1 MTRHIQ
7 STLQDIL
14 QTASFPKLALNHGAA
29 ALDALCG
36 FLEHASASSEHQI
49 RRLSYN
55 TETWTQAFTI
65 FLTQSD
71 HNRTKPMRRLLLTL
85 TRLISKHPIDTE
97 KNLLLGISTCFAT
110 RAIRKQHDFASIKP
124 AIQVLEHFLSTG
136 LMGAAEIA
144 QVRWPEQLGLFR
156 TEATKTDGQ
165 NLNTQQGQIS
175 QSVQAFALSVL
186 EWIKYPDCA
195 PAVGR
200 FLPVLFKSLE
210 ESQSSDAGRTPND
223 AATPLWIS
231 PLKQTLERYQDL
243 FDVFETHILPGL
255 LRLGSADVE
264 AFLRLLP
271 FESIQ
276 RGNIGSTSISD
287 IQLCLLVAKTAE
299 DPSLRKHFG
308 QGQSTSLN
316 LEILGTSLLVH
327 SSSAVRLAALSLL
340 VSSSASSR
348 PLCRRVLRRM
358 RQCIPHFHVEA
369 NAKPRNEFIA
379 LMKKLC
385 MRIRGATLS
394 LLRRHQ
400 ILYNVTGEQ
409 ASTAAHFFAR
419 LDDEG
424 PVSSGKVIE
433 QVLNEE
439 MYILEE
445 HLAFR
450 KWYMVFLLQE
460 LRPTATY
467 QSHITALKVSS
478 FLIEQTIA
486 LRNTP
491 SRSHN
496 DYISALNEYLPE
508 GLFVRP
514 LTDLLLDPFDDVRE
528 AANRVFDLH
537 LSINSIPQTREER
550 DDGQELRDQE
560 AKYETDNDD
569 DYRKANESILFNLI
583 RAEDR
588 AGSTGRADHADGLG
602 RLYNL
607 LFTTCGALAKPAWW
621 HQSRYLI
628 LDHVISMLEKEVDIA
643 SRDLLFAVSHMSLHG
658 HLIALR

>member
-1 MTRHIQ
+1 
-7 STLQDIL
+7 
-14 QTASFPKLALNHGAA
+14 
-29 ALDALCG
+29 
-36 FLEHASASSEHQI
+36 
-49 RRLSYN
+49 
-55 TETWTQAFTI
+55 
-65 FLTQSD
+65 
-71 HNRTKPMRRLLLTL
+71 MRRLLLTL
-85 TRLISKHPIDTE
+85 TRLLTKHPVATE
-97 KNLLLGISTCFAT
+97 KTLLLGISTCFAT
-110 RAIRKQHDFASIKP
+110 RTIRKQDEFASIKP

-136 LMGAAEIA
+136 LISAAEIA
-144 QVRWPEQLGLFR
+144 QVRWPEQLGPLR
-156 TEATKTDGQ
+156 TEATKSDCQ
-165 NLNTQQGQIS
+165 NLNTQQGQIN
-175 QSVQAFALSVL
+175 QSVQDFALSVL
-186 EWIKYPDCA
+186 EWIRYPDCA

-210 ESQSSDAGRTPND
+210 KSQSGDAGRTSND
-223 AATPLWIS
+223 AATPLWIL
-231 PLKQTLERYQDL
+231 PVKQNLEHYQDL
-243 FDVFETHILPGL
+243 LDVFEIHILPGL

-264 AFLRLLP
+264 AFLMLLP

-276 RGNIGSTSISD
+276 RGNIGSISISD
-287 IQLCLLVAKTAE
+287 IQLCLLVAKTAD
-299 DPSLRKHFG
+299 DPSLRERFG
-308 QGQSTSLN
+308 LWQNTSLN
-316 LEILGTSLLVH
+316 LATLGTSLLEH
-327 SSSAVRLAALSLL
+327 SSSAVRVAALSLL
-340 VSSSASSR
+340 VASSASSR
-348 PLCRRVLRRM
+348 PFCRRVLRRM

-394 LLRRHQ
+394 LLRHDQ
-400 ILYNVTGEQ
+400 NLHNVTGEQ
-409 ASTAAHFFAR
+409 ISTAAHFFAK

-424 PVSSGKVIE
+424 PVSSGNLDE

-467 QSHITALKVSS
+467 QSHITALKVLS

-486 LRNTP
+486 LHNTP
-491 SRSHN
+491 SRSHS

-508 GLFVRP
+508 GLFVRS
-514 LTDLLLDPFDDVRE
+514 LTELLVDPFDDVRQ

-537 LSINSIPQTREER
+537 LSINPIPQTREEG
-550 DDGQELRDQE
+550 DDGQELRYQE

-569 DYRKANESILFNLI
+569 DYRKANESTLFNLI

-588 AGSTGRADHADGLG
+588 AGITGRADHADGLG

-607 LFTTCGALAKPAWW
+607 LFTTCGALAKPAGW

-643 SRDLLFAVSHMSLHG
+643 SKDLLFAVSHMSLHG

>member
-1 MTRHIQ
+1 
-7 STLQDIL
+7 
-14 QTASFPKLALNHGAA
+14 
-29 ALDALCG
+29 
-36 FLEHASASSEHQI
+36 
-49 RRLSYN
+49 
-55 TETWTQAFTI
+55 
-65 FLTQSD
+65 
-71 HNRTKPMRRLLLTL
+71 MRRLLLML
-85 TRLISKHPIDTE
+85 TRLISKHPVDTE
-97 KNLLLGISTCFAT
+97 KALLLGISTCFAT

-124 AIQVLEHFLSTG
+124 AIQILEHFLSTG
-136 LMGAAEIA
+136 LLSAAEIA

-165 NLNTQQGQIS
+165 NINTQQRQIN
-175 QSVQAFALSVL
+175 QSVQDFALSVL
-186 EWIKYPDCA
+186 EWIRYPDCA

-200 FLPVLFKSLE
+200 FLPLLFKSLE
-210 ESQSSDAGRTPND
+210 ESQSGDAGGTSND
-223 AATPLWIS
+223 VAKPLWI
-231 PLKQTLERYQDL
+231 PPMKQALERFQDL
-243 FDVFETHILPGL
+243 LDVLEIHILPGL

-264 AFLRLLP
+264 TFLMMLP

-276 RGNIGSTSISD
+276 RGDIGSTSISD
-287 IQLCLLVAKTAE
+287 VQLCLLVAKTAD

-316 LEILGTSLLVH
+316 SETLGNSLLEH

-340 VSSSASSR
+340 VSSSAASR

-385 MRIRGATLS
+385 MRVRGATLS
-394 LLRRHQ
+394 LLRGDQ
-400 ILYNVTGEQ
+400 NLLNVTGEQ

-424 PVSSGKVIE
+424 PVSSGNVIE
-433 QVLNEE
+433 QVPNEG

-450 KWYMVFLLQE
+450 RWYMVFLLQE

-467 QSHITALKVSS
+467 QRHITALKVLS

-486 LRNTP
+486 LHNTP

-496 DYISALNEYLPE
+496 DYISALNEHLPE

-514 LTDLLLDPFDDVRE
+514 LTELLLDPFDDVRQ
-528 AANRVFDLH
+528 AANRVFELH
-537 LSINSIPQTREER
+537 LLINSMPQTQGKEVS
-550 DDGQELRDQE
+550 
-560 AKYETDNDD
+560 YETDNDD
-569 DYRKANESILFNLI
+569 DYRKANEAILLNLI

-588 AGSTGRADHADGLG
+588 ARITGRADHADGLG

-607 LFTTCGALAKPAWW
+607 LFTTCAALAKPAGW

-628 LDHVISMLEKEVDIA
+628 LDHVVSMLEKEVDIA
-643 SRDLLFAVSHMSLHG
+643 NKDLLFAVSHVSLHG

>member
-1 MTRHIQ
+1 M
-7 STLQDIL
+7 
-14 QTASFPKLALNHGAA
+14 
-29 ALDALCG
+29 
-36 FLEHASASSEHQI
+36 
-49 RRLSYN
+49 
-55 TETWTQAFTI
+55 
-65 FLTQSD
+65 
-71 HNRTKPMRRLLLTL
+71 L
-85 TRLISKHPIDTE
+85 TRLISKHPVGTE
-97 KNLLLGISTCFAT
+97 KILLLGISTCHAT
-110 RAIRKQHDFASIKP
+110 RAIRKQHDFASIKS

-136 LMGAAEIA
+136 LISAAEIA

-156 TEATKTDGQ
+156 TGAMKTDGQ
-165 NLNTQQGQIS
+165 NLNTQQGQIN
-175 QSVQAFALSVL
+175 QSVQDFALSLL

-210 ESQSSDAGRTPND
+210 ESQSDYAGRTSND

-231 PLKQTLERYQDL
+231 PMKQSLERYQDL
-243 FDVFETHILPGL
+243 LDVFEIHILPGL

-271 FESIQ
+271 FESLQ
-276 RGNIGSTSISD
+276 HGNIGSTSISD
-287 IQLCLLVAKTAE
+287 IQLCLLVAKTAGG
-299 DPSLRKHFG
+299 PSLRKIFG
-308 QGQSTSLN
+308 QGHSTSLN
-316 LEILGTSLLVH
+316 LEDLGSSLLAH

-385 MRIRGATLS
+385 MRIRSATLS
-394 LLRRHQ
+394 LLRRDQ
-400 ILYNVTGEQ
+400 NTYSVTGEQ
-409 ASTAAHFFAR
+409 ASSAAHFFAR

-424 PVSSGKVIE
+424 PVSSGNVTE
-433 QVLNEE
+433 QVLSE

-467 QSHITALKVSS
+467 QSHITALKVIS

-486 LRNTP
+486 LRDAP

-496 DYISALNEYLPE
+496 DYISALNEALPE

-514 LTDLLLDPFDDVRE
+514 LTELLLDPFDDVRQ
-528 AANRVFDLH
+528 ATNRVLDLY
-537 LSINSIPQTREER
+537 LSTNSTPQTREEQ
-550 DDGQELRDQE
+550 DDSQELRNQE

-588 AGSTGRADHADGLG
+588 AGITGRADHADGLG

-607 LFTTCGALAKPAWW
+607 LFTTCGTLAKPGGW
-621 HQSRYLI
+621 HQSHYLI

-643 SRDLLFAVSHMSLHG
+643 SKDLLFAVSHMSLHG

>member
-1 MTRHIQ
+1 
-7 STLQDIL
+7 
-14 QTASFPKLALNHGAA
+14 
-29 ALDALCG
+29 
-36 FLEHASASSEHQI
+36 
-49 RRLSYN
+49 
-55 TETWTQAFTI
+55 
-65 FLTQSD
+65 
-71 HNRTKPMRRLLLTL
+71 MRRLLLTL
-85 TRLISKHPIDTE
+85 TRLISKHPVDTE
-97 KNLLLGISTCFAT
+97 RTLLLGISTCSAT

-136 LMGAAEIA
+136 LISAAEIA

-156 TEATKTDGQ
+156 IEATKSDGQ
-165 NLNTQQGQIS
+165 NLNTQQGRIN
-175 QSVQAFALSVL
+175 QSVQAFAFSILD
-186 EWIKYPDCA
+186 WIKYPDCA

-210 ESQSSDAGRTPND
+210 ESQSGDAGRTSND

-231 PLKQTLERYQDL
+231 PLKQSLERYQDL
-243 FDVFETHILPGL
+243 LDVFETHILPGL

-276 RGNIGSTSISD
+276 CGNIGSTSIPD
-287 IQLCLLVAKTAE
+287 IQLCLLVAKTSD

-316 LEILGTSLLVH
+316 SENLGTSLLEH

-348 PLCRRVLRRM
+348 PLCRRILRRM

-394 LLRRHQ
+394 LLRRYQ
-400 ILYNVTGEQ
+400 ISYNVTGDQ
-409 ASTAAHFFAR
+409 AFTAAHFFAR
-419 LDDEG
+419 LDEDG
-424 PVSSGKVIE
+424 PVSSGNVIE
-433 QVLNEE
+433 QVLKEE

-467 QSHITALKVSS
+467 QSHITALKVLS

-486 LRNTP
+486 LRNNS
-491 SRSHN
+491 SRSHS
-496 DYISALNEYLPE
+496 DYICALNEDLPE
-508 GLFVRP
+508 GLFLRP
-514 LTDLLLDPFDDVRE
+514 LTELLIDPFDDVRQ

-537 LSINSIPQTREER
+537 LSINSIPQTQEER
-550 DDGQELRDQE
+550 DDGQELRNQE
-560 AKYETDNDD
+560 AKYEVDNDD
-569 DYRKANESILFNLI
+569 NYHKANESILFNLN

-588 AGSTGRADHADGLG
+588 AGITGRADHADGLG

-607 LFTTCGALAKPAWW
+607 LFTTCGALAKPSGW

-643 SRDLLFAVSHMSLHG
+643 SKDLLFAVSHMSLHG

>member
-1 MTRHIQ
+1 
-7 STLQDIL
+7 
-14 QTASFPKLALNHGAA
+14 
-29 ALDALCG
+29 
-36 FLEHASASSEHQI
+36 
-49 RRLSYN
+49 
-55 TETWTQAFTI
+55 
-65 FLTQSD
+65 
-71 HNRTKPMRRLLLTL
+71 MRRLLLTL
-85 TRLISKHPIDTE
+85 TRLLSKHPVATE
-97 KNLLLGISTCFAT
+97 KILLLGISTCFAT
-110 RAIRKQHDFASIKP
+110 RAIRKQDEIASIKP

-136 LMGAAEIA
+136 LISAAEIA
-144 QVRWPEQLGLFR
+144 QVRWPEQLGLLR
-156 TEATKTDGQ
+156 TEATKSDCQ
-165 NLNTQQGQIS
+165 NLNTQQGQIN
-175 QSVQAFALSVL
+175 QSVQDFALSVL
-186 EWIKYPDCA
+186 EWIRYPDCA

-210 ESQSSDAGRTPND
+210 ESQSGDAGRTSNN
-223 AATPLWIS
+223 AAIPLWIF
-231 PLKQTLERYQDL
+231 PVKQNLERYQDL
-243 FDVFETHILPGL
+243 LDVFEIHILPGL

-264 AFLRLLP
+264 AFLMLLP

-276 RGNIGSTSISD
+276 RGNIGSISISD
-287 IQLCLLVAKTAE
+287 IQLCLLVAKTAD
-299 DPSLRKHFG
+299 DPSLREHFG
-308 QGQSTSLN
+308 FRQNTSLN
-316 LEILGTSLLVH
+316 LATLGTSLLEH

-340 VSSSASSR
+340 VSSPASSR
-348 PLCRRVLRRM
+348 PFCRRVLRRM
-358 RQCIPHFHVEA
+358 RQCIPHFHIEV

-385 MRIRGATLS
+385 TRIRGATLS
-394 LLRRHQ
+394 LLRHDQ
-400 ILYNVTGEQ
+400 NLYSVTGEQ
-409 ASTAAHFFAR
+409 TSTAAHFFAK

-424 PVSSGKVIE
+424 PVSSGNVIE

-467 QSHITALKVSS
+467 QSHITALKVLS

-486 LRNTP
+486 LHNTP
-491 SRSHN
+491 SRSHS
-496 DYISALNEYLPE
+496 DYISALNEHLPE
-508 GLFVRP
+508 GLFVRS
-514 LTDLLLDPFDDVRE
+514 LTELLLDPFDDVRQV
-528 AANRVFDLH
+528 ANRVIDLH
-537 LSINSIPQTREER
+537 LSINLIPQTREGR
-550 DDGQELRDQE
+550 DDGQELRNQE

-569 DYRKANESILFNLI
+569 DYCKANESTLFNLI

-588 AGSTGRADHADGLG
+588 AGITGRADHADGLG

-607 LFTTCGALAKPAWW
+607 LFTTCGPLAKPAGW

-643 SRDLLFAVSHMSLHG
+643 SKDLLFAVSHMSLHG

>member
-1 MTRHIQ
+1 
-7 STLQDIL
+7 
-14 QTASFPKLALNHGAA
+14 
-29 ALDALCG
+29 
-36 FLEHASASSEHQI
+36 
-49 RRLSYN
+49 
-55 TETWTQAFTI
+55 
-65 FLTQSD
+65 
-71 HNRTKPMRRLLLTL
+71 MRRLLLTL
-85 TRLISKHPIDTE
+85 TRLISKHPVGTE
-97 KNLLLGISTCFAT
+97 KILLLGMSTCFAT

-136 LMGAAEIA
+136 LISAAEIA
-144 QVRWPEQLGLFR
+144 QVRSPEQLGLIR
-156 TEATKTDGQ
+156 TEATETDGQ
-165 NLNTQQGQIS
+165 NLNRQQAQIN
-175 QSVQAFALSVL
+175 QSVQDFALSLL

-210 ESQSSDAGRTPND
+210 ESQSDDAGRTSND
-223 AATPLWIS
+223 ATTPVWIS
-231 PLKQTLERYQDL
+231 PMKQSLERCQDL
-243 FDVFETHILPGL
+243 LDVFEIHILPGL

-264 AFLRLLP
+264 AFMRLLP
-271 FESIQ
+271 FESLQ

-287 IQLCLLVAKTAE
+287 IQLCLLVAKTAGG
-299 DPSLRKHFG
+299 PNLRKQSG

-316 LEILGTSLLVH
+316 VENLGISLLAH

-340 VSSSASSR
+340 ASSSASSR
-348 PLCRRVLRRM
+348 PLCRRVLRHM
-358 RQCIPHFHVEA
+358 RQFIPHFHVEA

-385 MRIRGATLS
+385 MRIRSATLS
-394 LLRRHQ
+394 LLRRDQ
-400 ILYNVTGEQ
+400 NTYNVTGEQ
-409 ASTAAHFFAR
+409 ASSAAHFFAR

-424 PVSSGKVIE
+424 PVSPGNVTE
-433 QVLNEE
+433 QVLNE

-467 QSHITALKVSS
+467 QSHITALKVLS
-478 FLIEQTIA
+478 FLIEQTTA

-496 DYISALNEYLPE
+496 DYISALNEDLPE
-508 GLFVRP
+508 SLFVRP
-514 LTDLLLDPFDDVRE
+514 LTELFSDPFDDVRE

-537 LSINSIPQTREER
+537 LSTNSTPQTREER
-550 DDGQELRDQE
+550 DDGQVSRNQE
-560 AKYETDNDD
+560 AKYETSNDD
-569 DYRKANESILFNLI
+569 DHRKANESILFSLI
-583 RAEDR
+583 RAEER
-588 AGSTGRADHADGLG
+588 ARITGRADHADGLG

-607 LFTTCGALAKPAWW
+607 LFTTCSALAKPAGW

-628 LDHVISMLEKEVDIA
+628 LDHVISMLEKEVDTS

>member
-1 MTRHIQ
+1 M
-7 STLQDIL
+7 
-14 QTASFPKLALNHGAA
+14 
-29 ALDALCG
+29 DALCG
-36 FLEHASASSEHQI
+36 FLEQASASSEHQI

-65 FLTQSD
+65 FLTQPD
-71 HNRTKPMRRLLLTL
+71 HNRSKPMKRLLLTL
-85 TRLISKHPIDTE
+85 TRLISKHPVGTE
-97 KNLLLGISTCFAT
+97 KILLLGNSTCLAT

-124 AIQVLEHFLSTG
+124 AIQLLEHFLSTG
-136 LMGAAEIA
+136 LISAAEIA
-144 QVRWPEQLGLFR
+144 QIRWPEQLGLVR

-165 NLNTQQGQIS
+165 NPSTQQGQIN
-175 QSVQAFALSVL
+175 QSVQDFALSLL

-210 ESQSSDAGRTPND
+210 ESQNSDAGRTSND
-223 AATPLWIS
+223 DATPLWIS
-231 PLKQTLERYQDL
+231 PIKQSLERCQDL
-243 FDVFETHILPGL
+243 LDVFETHILPGL

-271 FESIQ
+271 FESLQ

-287 IQLCLLVAKTAE
+287 IQLCLLVAKIA
-299 DPSLRKHFG
+299 DGPSLSKHFG
-308 QGQSTSLN
+308 QDQSTSLN
-316 LEILGTSLLVH
+316 LENLAIGLLAH

-348 PLCRRVLRRM
+348 PLCTRVLRRM

-379 LMKKLC
+379 LMKRLC

-394 LLRRHQ
+394 LLRRDQ
-400 ILYNVTGEQ
+400 NTYNVTGEQ
-409 ASTAAHFFAR
+409 APSAAHFFAR
-419 LDDEG
+419 PDDER
-424 PVSSGKVIE
+424 PVNSRNVT
-433 QVLNEE
+433 QHVLNE
-439 MYILEE
+439 MYSVEE

-467 QSHITALKVSS
+467 QSHITALKVLS
-478 FLIEQTIA
+478 FLIEQTNA

-496 DYISALNEYLPE
+496 DYISALNEDLSE

-514 LTDLLLDPFDDVRE
+514 LTELLLDPFDDVRQ

-537 LSINSIPQTREER
+537 LLIKFTPQTREER
-550 DDGQELRDQE
+550 DDGQESRNQE

-569 DYRKANESILFNLI
+569 HQRKANELLLFNLI
-583 RAEDR
+583 RAEDK
-588 AGSTGRADHADGLG
+588 AGITGRADHADGLG

-607 LFTTCGALAKPAWW
+607 LFTTCGALAKLASW

-628 LDHVISMLEKEVDIA
+628 LDHVISILEKEVDIA
-643 SRDLLFAVSHMSLHG
+643 SKDLLFAVSHMSLHG

>member
-1 MTRHIQ
+1 M
-7 STLQDIL
+7 
-14 QTASFPKLALNHGAA
+14 K
-29 ALDALCG
+29 
-36 FLEHASASSEHQI
+36 
-49 RRLSYN
+49 
-55 TETWTQAFTI
+55 
-65 FLTQSD
+65 
-71 HNRTKPMRRLLLTL
+71 RLLLTL
-85 TRLISKHPIDTE
+85 TRLISKHPVGTE
-97 KNLLLGISTCFAT
+97 KFSLLGISTCLAT

-136 LMGAAEIA
+136 LISAAEIA
-144 QVRWPEQLGLFR
+144 QVRLPEQLGLFR
-156 TEATKTDGQ
+156 TEATKIDGQ
-165 NLNTQQGQIS
+165 NLSTQQGQIN
-175 QSVQAFALSVL
+175 QSVQEFALSLL

-200 FLPVLFKSLE
+200 FLPVLFKSLQ
-210 ESQSSDAGRTPND
+210 ESQKEDAERDSDN

-231 PLKQTLERYQDL
+231 PLQQSLVRYQDL
-243 FDVFETHILPGL
+243 LDVFETHILPGL
-255 LRLGSADVE
+255 LRLGFADVE

-271 FESIQ
+271 FESLQ
-276 RGNIGSTSISD
+276 RGNIGSTSIAD
-287 IQLCLLVAKTAE
+287 IQLCLLVAKTA
-299 DPSLRKHFG
+299 DGPSLRKHFG

-316 LEILGTSLLVH
+316 LENLGISLLAH
-327 SSSAVRLAALSLL
+327 SSSVVRLAALSLL

-348 PLCRRVLRRM
+348 PLCARVLRRM
-358 RQCIPHFHVEA
+358 RQCIPYFHVEA

-394 LLRRHQ
+394 LLRRDQ
-400 ILYNVTGEQ
+400 NTYNVTGEQ
-409 ASTAAHFFAR
+409 APSAAHFFAR

-424 PVSSGKVIE
+424 PEKSRHVT
-433 QVLNEE
+433 QHVLNE
-439 MYILEE
+439 MCNLEE

-450 KWYMVFLLQE
+450 KWYMVFLFQE

-467 QSHITALKVSS
+467 QSHITALKVLS

-496 DYISALNEYLPE
+496 DYLSALNEDLPE

-514 LTDLLLDPFDDVRE
+514 LTELLLDPFDDVRQ

-537 LSINSIPQTREER
+537 LSINSTPQTREEQ
-550 DDGQELRDQE
+550 DYGQVSRNQK
-560 AKYETDNDD
+560 AKYENKNDD
-569 DYRKANESILFNLI
+569 DHRKANESLLFNLI

-588 AGSTGRADHADGLG
+588 AGITGRADHADGLG

-607 LFTTCGALAKPAWW
+607 LFTTCGALARPAGW
-621 HQSRYLI
+621 HQSRCLI

-643 SRDLLFAVSHMSLHG
+643 SKDLLSAVSHMSLHG

>member
-1 MTRHIQ
+1 
-7 STLQDIL
+7 
-14 QTASFPKLALNHGAA
+14 
-29 ALDALCG
+29 
-36 FLEHASASSEHQI
+36 
-49 RRLSYN
+49 
-55 TETWTQAFTI
+55 
-65 FLTQSD
+65 
-71 HNRTKPMRRLLLTL
+71 MRRLLLTL
-85 TRLISKHPIDTE
+85 TRLISKHPVGTE
-97 KNLLLGISTCFAT
+97 KILLLGISTCLAT

-136 LMGAAEIA
+136 LISAAEIA
-144 QVRWPEQLGLFR
+144 QVRSAEQLGLFR
-156 TEATKTDGQ
+156 AEATKNDGQ
-165 NLNTQQGQIS
+165 DLDTQQGQIN
-175 QSVQAFALSVL
+175 QSVQDFALKLL

-200 FLPVLFKSLE
+200 FLPVLFKSLI
-210 ESQSSDAGRTPND
+210 ESQSDDAGRTSND

-231 PLKQTLERYQDL
+231 PTKQSLERYQEL
-243 FDVFETHILPGL
+243 LDVFEIHILPGL
-255 LRLGSADVE
+255 LCLGSADVE

-271 FESIQ
+271 FESLQ

-287 IQLCLLVAKTAE
+287 IQLCLLVAKTAGG
-299 DPSLRKHFG
+299 PSLRNNFG
-308 QGQSTSLN
+308 TSLN
-316 LEILGTSLLVH
+316 LENLGTSLHAH
-327 SSSAVRLAALSLL
+327 SSSAVRLAAFSLL
-340 VSSSASSR
+340 VSSSASST

-385 MRIRGATLS
+385 MRIRSATLS
-394 LLRRHQ
+394 LLRRDQ
-400 ILYNVTGEQ
+400 NTYNVTGAQ
-409 ASTAAHFFAR
+409 ASSAAHFFAR

-424 PVSSGKVIE
+424 PVGSGNVTE
-433 QVLNEE
+433 QVLNE

-445 HLAFR
+445 HLSFR
-450 KWYMVFLLQE
+450 RWYMVFLLQE

-467 QSHITALKVSS
+467 QSHITALKVLS

-491 SRSHN
+491 SRSHS
-496 DYISALNEYLPE
+496 DYISALNEDLPKR
-508 GLFVRP
+508 LFVRP
-514 LTDLLLDPFDDVRE
+514 LTELLLDPFDDVRQ
-528 AANRVFDLH
+528 AANRVFDLY
-537 LSINSIPQTREER
+537 LSTNSSPQTREER
-550 DDGQELRDQE
+550 DDSQELRNQE

-569 DYRKANESILFNLI
+569 EYRKDNESILFNLI

-588 AGSTGRADHADGLG
+588 AGITGRADHADGLG

-607 LFTTCGALAKPAWW
+607 LFTTCGALAKPAGW
-621 HQSRYLI
+621 HQSRFLI

-643 SRDLLFAVSHMSLHG
+643 SKDLLFAVSHMSLHG